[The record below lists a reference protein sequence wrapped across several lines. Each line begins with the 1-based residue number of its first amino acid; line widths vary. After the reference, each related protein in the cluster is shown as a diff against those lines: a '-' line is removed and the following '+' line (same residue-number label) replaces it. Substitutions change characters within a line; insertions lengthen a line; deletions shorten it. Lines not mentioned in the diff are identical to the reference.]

1 MTESD
6 GTWADQANDLASG
19 AENLTIVDGKVNGN
33 KPKPQAE
40 TQYAIKWGER
50 VPVRRLHSLRA
61 HIMPYSPLPPQITDE
76 LISQICPADLCDVR
90 CDFDYV
96 MPNGCD
102 HNCEMLRLCKVS
114 SLSLTSTL
122 QPS

>member
-1 MTESD
+1 MTTMAEAPGS
-6 GTWADQANDLASG
+6 WADQANELASST
-19 AENLTIVDGKVNGN
+19 ENPVIVDDKVNGN
-33 KPKPQAE
+33 KLKPRSE

-50 VPVRRLHSLRA
+50 VPVRRLPILRT
-61 HIMPYSPLPPQITDE
+61 YLSPGSHLRLQINDE

-102 HNCEMLRLCKVS
+102 HNCQMLRLCEVS
-114 SLSLTSTL
+114 
-122 QPS
+122 